1 MPDEARIAMTLSTA
15 TEKSKR
21 VAYKLTPGQWRVLL
35 LWLVR
40 YDMLSHDW
48 NRCWNDGLLRW
59 NVGGKYVVD
68 GNRAKGRAR
77 TNRSL
82 EKLGLL
88 TVPPPGE
95 EWTARGLTGAG
106 CELALSASDERI
118 RLLPEYARFVFR
130 REYRGEVAGA

>member
-1 MPDEARIAMTLSTA
+1 MSDEARIAMTLSTS
-15 TEKSKR
+15 EKSKR
-21 VAYKLTPGQWRVLL
+21 VSYKLTPGQWLVLL
-35 LWLVR
+35 LWVVR
-40 YDMLSHDW
+40 YDMRTADW
-48 NRCWNDGLLRW
+48 DRCWNDGLLRW
-59 NVGGKYVVD
+59 NAAGKRVID

-88 TVPPPGE
+88 TVQPPGE

-118 RLLPEYARFVFR
+118 RLLPEYAREVFR
-130 REYRGEVAGA
+130 REYRKVVASA